1 MKAATTKPVARTRRR
16 TESECSYSKG
26 TDEEAARLTEG
37 DGGPQPTLTRVAT
50 AASAVSAGADDD
62 LVSYYGDDGYP
73 TLMLPPPPDGG
84 YGWVIVFA
92 SFLCNMVVDGIAY
105 TFGVFLG
112 EFVTYFGEGKG
123 KTAWV
128 GSLLS
133 GMYLSVGP
141 IVSALT
147 NKYGCRAVCIS
158 GSILGCLAFLLS
170 TLSPNVTILMVT
182 YGVMG
187 GIGFGLIYLPAVVCV
202 GYYFETKRSLATGI
216 AVCGSG
222 FGTFAFAPLATML
235 LEEFDW
241 RGANLIFAGLILNC
255 AVFGALMRPLEFP
268 KKPRHSKS
276 LNEQDVE
283 LEGVEGVEPMSNGS
297 KGPDFMRKPLL
308 QRMAE
313 EKRFQMERGS
323 IGGSYFM
330 VQLPDGSMERRP
342 KIPLNADPGVHSSF
356 NLDQLMMMVPG
367 TPITPV
373 PTVPTLPTIS
383 EVKQAGGGGSG
394 GGGSGNGV
402 AGGGGSGSSGGPS
415 AAESSNDMAGNKK
428 EGTPVPGENPTITMT
443 GPPPAP
449 SAHSAL
455 NSTSM
460 AISTAAELAR
470 TRRKSSTG
478 KRMSEGEVV
487 REEPLAEAVAARSGI
502 EPEIEFPTR
511 PAMPRNASQPAFST
525 QTPGLPKNGSVP
537 FFDRLRKSS
546 VKGSGQAGS
555 TGRSSR
561 SNLNVNG
568 DVHRKTS
575 LQLRLSNSS
584 FLGSRN
590 NNCADEMWSKMDV
603 DNESLTSKGSAA
615 AAVRQ
620 HLIRP
625 LSRKDIFYSGSV
637 VNLPEYQS
645 QRSLT
650 AYRQSVLSLPKFQAG
665 VEGDTEYNRAA
676 AYRDPEKPPP
686 DLCPC
691 LPLPEAFKSA
701 LGSMLD
707 MSLLSDPVFLLIGLS
722 NVFGMLGLYVP
733 FVYLVDAA
741 KQTGVESGTASFL
754 LSIIGITNTVGR
766 VLCGLVADLPQ
777 VDSMLLNNL
786 CLLGSAIS
794 VAFTPFCY
802 NYYSFVAMSIAFGI
816 AISGY
821 ISLTSIILVDLL
833 GLDKLTNAFGL
844 LILFRG
850 AAAVVGS
857 PLAGI
862 VYDATQSYDVPFF
875 MASGFFF
882 LSAGASFLAPALKRF
897 NCCGV
902 QGEEAPQMTDVLAP
916 IDEDEEGEEEQEEEE
931 DEGGSHIGGG
941 DGNSIAADGNSLY
954 GRKDSVVGTPQK
966 KTSEAGLDERLIPQI
981 QETAATPVSREELK
995 QIESAL

>member
-1 MKAATTKPVARTRRR
+1 M
-16 TESECSYSKG
+16 
-26 TDEEAARLTEG
+26 
-37 DGGPQPTLTRVAT
+37 
-50 AASAVSAGADDD
+50 
-62 LVSYYGDDGYP
+62 
-73 TLMLPPPPDGG
+73 MLPPPPDGG

-133 GMYLSVGP
+133 GMYLSAGP
-141 IVSALT
+141 VVSALT
-147 NKYGCRAVCIS
+147 NKFGCRAVCIA
-158 GSILGCLAFLLS
+158 GSILGCIAFLLS
-170 TLSPNVTILMVT
+170 TLSPNVDILMLT

-222 FGTFAFAPLATML
+222 FGTFAFAPLATYL

-268 KKPRHSKS
+268 KKPLHRKS
-276 LNEQDVE
+276 LTEQD
-283 LEGVEGVEPMSNGS
+283 GDVEGEIDHGARGDGS

-342 KIPLNADPGVHSSF
+342 KIPLNPDPGVHSSF

-383 EVKQAGGGGSG
+383 EVKPGATTGAGGTSTTG
-394 GGGSGNGV
+394 
-402 AGGGGSGSSGGPS
+402 AGGSGSSGGQS
-415 AAESSNDMAGNKK
+415 ASESANDVSAKK
-428 EGTPVPGENPTITMT
+428 DSTQGQDQKDNTVDIDPPTITTT

-449 SAHSAL
+449 SASAA
-455 NSTSM
+455 NSASA
-460 AISTAAELAR
+460 AISHAAELAR
-470 TRRKSSTG
+470 ARRKSSCG

-487 REEPLAEAVAARSGI
+487 REEPLAESLAARSGI
-502 EPEIEFPTR
+502 EPEFPR
-511 PAMPRNASQPAFST
+511 PNMPRNASQPAFST

-537 FFDRLRKSS
+537 FFDRLRS
-546 VKGSGQAGS
+546 KGSSRGGS
-555 TGRSSR
+555 TAGRSSR

-568 DVHRKTS
+568 DVNRKIS

-590 NNCADEMWSKMDV
+590 NNCDDMWSKVDV
-603 DNESLTSKGSAA
+603 DNESLTSKGSTAA
-615 AAVRQ
+615 VVRQ

-625 LSRKDIFYSGSV
+625 MSRKDIFYSGSV

-650 AYRQSVLSLPKFQAG
+650 AYRQSVLSLPKFQNA
-665 VEGDTEYNRAA
+665 EIDAEFNRAA

-707 MSLLSDPVFLLIGLS
+707 VSLLRDPVFLLIGIS

-741 KQTGVESGTASFL
+741 TLQGIDPGSASFL
-754 LSIIGITNTVGR
+754 LSIIGITNTFGR
-766 VLCGLVADLPQ
+766 VAVGYVADLPQ
-777 VDSMLLNNL
+777 VDSLLMNNL
-786 CLLGSAIS
+786 CLLGSG
-794 VAFTPFCY
+794 VAVAVTPFCNSY
-802 NYYSFVAMSIAFGI
+802 GLFVAISILFGI
-816 AISGY
+816 F
-821 ISLTSIILVDLL
+821 VCE
-833 GLDKLTNAFGL
+833 
-844 LILFRG
+844 G
-850 AAAVVGS
+850 AAAVIGS
-857 PLAGI
+857 PLAGAI
-862 VYDATQSYDVPFF
+862 YDMTLSYDVPFF
-875 MASGFFF
+875 MAAAFFMA
-882 LSAGASFLAPALKRF
+882 SAGASFLAPALKKW
-897 NCCGV
+897 NCCGA
-902 QGEEAPQMTDVLAP
+902 QGEEAPQFTDVLAP
-916 IDEDEEGEEEQEEEE
+916 IDEDEEGEEQGEE
-931 DEGGSHIGGG
+931 DGDRDRYD
-941 DGNSIAADGNSLY
+941 DGNSIAAEGNSLY
-954 GRKDSVVGTPQK
+954 GGRKESTSGTPSRK
-966 KTSEAGLDERLIPQI
+966 PGDNDEKLIPQI